1 MILSSFFFL
10 MRRFCFFSILLIPF
24 LAGVV
29 TLWSLVFSF
38 VHYLGIVE
46 GGRRKKGEKGFL
58 LLFFFLLSRFN

>member
-38 VHYLGIVE
+38 VHYMGIVE
-46 GGRRKKGEKGFL
+46 GGDERRGGKGFL
-58 LLFFFLLSRFN
+58 LLFFLLLSRFN